1 MKWNRILN
9 MLFFHESWDIMV
21 IKNDGSHSFP
31 DNTLDILRR
40 STAQRLKKKF
50 TFQADPFLLEK
61 EDKLYIFMRHL
72 IFATQGYSEMPYPG

>member
-72 IFATQGYSEMPYPG
+72 IFATQRVF

>member
-40 STAQRLKKKF
+40 STAQ
-50 TFQADPFLLEK
+50 
-61 EDKLYIFMRHL
+61 
-72 IFATQGYSEMPYPG
+72 